1 MTPKSST
8 ACAELNQCMALTHSG
23 HSRTQALITA
33 CQSDNLEYGDTSV
46 KCLDC
51 ECVTTEAAA
60 AITIGLFELT
70 SPTEMPKFDPIRI
83 RSVSA
88 TAPEVAGAEWRDSHL
103 QRV

>member
-1 MTPKSST
+1 MSPKSST
-8 ACAELNQCMALTHSG
+8 ACAELNQCILTHSG
-23 HSRTQALITA
+23 HSRTQALITS
-33 CQSDNLEYGDTSV
+33 CQSDNPEYGDTSV

-51 ECVTTEAAA
+51 ECVTTKAAS